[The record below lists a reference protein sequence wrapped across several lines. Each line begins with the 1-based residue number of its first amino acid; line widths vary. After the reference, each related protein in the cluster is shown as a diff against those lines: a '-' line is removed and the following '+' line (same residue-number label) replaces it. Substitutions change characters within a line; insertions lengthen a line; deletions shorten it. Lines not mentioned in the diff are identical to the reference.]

1 MVISLMMAVRIDMV
15 VVVMANMVVDM
26 GYRFSVVF
34 FVAGLFGSSCNLN
47 YLCLV
52 LLHMI
57 CRVRVVVPS

>member
-1 MVISLMMAVRIDMV
+1 MAV
-15 VVVMANMVVDM
+15 VVDM
-26 GYRFSVVF
+26 MVKMTLNAVVDMMWGF
-34 FVAGLFGSSCNLN
+34 GVISFVAGLFGSSCNLN

>member
-1 MVISLMMAVRIDMV
+1 MAVVVDMV
-15 VVVMANMVVDM
+15 VEMVLNAVVDIVL
-26 GYRFSVVF
+26 GFGVVF